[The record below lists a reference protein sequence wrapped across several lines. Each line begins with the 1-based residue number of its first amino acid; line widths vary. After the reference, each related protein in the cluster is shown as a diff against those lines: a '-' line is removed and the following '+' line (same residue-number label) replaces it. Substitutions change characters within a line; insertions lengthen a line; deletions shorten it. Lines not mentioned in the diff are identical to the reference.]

1 MELLTIRVVD
11 LLGNCDNSTPVQT
24 QKILADDRIMSH
36 FPDFS
41 SHGYQVIQELG
52 RNREGGRITYQA
64 IDFAGDR
71 QVVIKQF
78 CFTEAGASWAG
89 FKAYQ
94 REIQILRELNH
105 AGIPSYLNSFETASG
120 FCLVQEYK
128 SAFSLA
134 DRHSFAADEIKHIAV
149 SVLEILAHLQ
159 NRIPPVIHRD
169 IKPENILLEEGD
181 PCGRPQVYLV
191 DFGLARISSGG
202 VATSSVAAGTLGF
215 MPPEQLFNRPLTEAS
230 DLYSL
235 GGTLICILTGTA
247 SADIGNLINDTCG
260 FNFKHLLPKLNRR
273 FVKWLEK
280 MVAPSAKDRYPDAAT
295 ALEALQ
301 PIEVIRSRYPSFG
314 GVQLVKPAAIAGA
327 VSVVCAIFGILPSV
341 RIDVRPPSTLS
352 SPASTPPPVPKAD
365 AAEWLKRGDL
375 LRETQRYSDALAA
388 YNQALKVSDSYA
400 EAWYGRCYALTN
412 LQRPLEALSACDKAL
427 NLKQNYA
434 EAWHRRGYA
443 LDDLERYSDA
453 LQAYDKA
460 LQIKPKYDTAWHNR
474 GFTLQKLGRYQEALA
489 SYNKSLQFDPNDAV
503 TWQERGRLLD
513 ALHRYEQALASFDKA
528 ISLKPKSETAW
539 RNRGLTLRKLGRYQ
553 EALLSYNKSLELD
566 PNDPMTWQSRGE
578 VLEQLK
584 RLEEAAV
591 SYNKALQFK
600 ADYELALQTQKQNMS
615 GSQSLKEKLNP

>member
-1 MELLTIRVVD
+1 
-11 LLGNCDNSTPVQT
+11 
-24 QKILADDRIMSH
+24 MSH

-64 IDFAGDR
+64 IDITGDR

-149 SVLEILAHLQ
+149 SVLEILAYLQ
-159 NRIPPVIHRD
+159 NRIPLVIHRD
-169 IKPENILLEEGD
+169 IKPENILLSEGD
-181 PCGRPQVYLV
+181 PGGQTQVYLV

-215 MPPEQLFNRPLTEAS
+215 MPPEQLFNRSLTAAS

-235 GGTLICILTGTA
+235 GATLICILTGTA

-273 FVKWLEK
+273 FVHWLEK

-301 PIEVIRSRYPSFG
+301 PIQVKSSRYPSFR
-314 GVQLVKPAAIAGA
+314 GVPLVKPAAIAGA
-327 VSVVCAIFGILPSV
+327 LSAVCAIFGMLPSV

-352 SPASTPPPVPKAD
+352 SPASTPPPAAKTG
-365 AAEWLKRGDL
+365 AAEWVKRGDL
-375 LRETQRYSDALAA
+375 LRDRQRYSDALAA
-388 YNQALKVSDSYA
+388 YNQALKVSDSSA

-412 LQRPLEALSACDKAL
+412 LQHPQEALFACDRAL
-427 NLKQNYA
+427 NLKPNYA

-453 LQAYDKA
+453 IQAYDKA
-460 LQIKPKYDTAWHNR
+460 LQIKPNYDTAWHNR
-474 GFTLQKLGRYQEALA
+474 GFTLEKLGRYQDALA
-489 SYNKSLQFDPNDAV
+489 SYNKSLQFDPKDAV

-513 ALHRYEQALASFDKA
+513 ALRRYDEALASFDRA
-528 ISLKPKSETAW
+528 ISLKPKCENAW
-539 RNRGLTLRKLGRYQ
+539 RQRGLTLRKIGRYQ
-553 EALLSYNKSLELD
+553 EALLSYDKSLELD
-566 PNDPMTWQSRGE
+566 PNNPITWHSRGA
-578 VLEQLK
+578 VLEKLQ

-591 SYNKALQFK
+591 SYSKALQFN
-600 ADYELALQTQKQNMS
+600 ADYQLALQAQKRNIS
-615 GSQSLKEKLNP
+615 GSQSLKGKLNP

>member
-1 MELLTIRVVD
+1 LELLKIRVVD
-11 LLGNCDNSTPVQT
+11 LLGNCDNSTPIQT
-24 QKILADDRIMSH
+24 QKILADDPIMSH

-64 IDFAGDR
+64 IDMACDR

-134 DRHSFAADEIKHIAV
+134 DRHSFDPDEIKHIAV
-149 SVLEILAHLQ
+149 SVLEILVYLQ

-169 IKPENILLEEGD
+169 IKPENILLSEGD
-181 PCGRPQVYLV
+181 CKGSPQVYLV

-202 VATSSVAAGTLGF
+202 VATCSGAAGTLGF
-215 MPPEQLFNRPLTEAS
+215 MPPEQLFNRQLTTAS

-235 GGTLICILTGTA
+235 GATLICILTGTP
-247 SADIGNLINDTCG
+247 SGDIGNLINDTCG
-260 FNFKHLLPKLNRR
+260 FHFKHLLPKLNRR

-280 MVAPSAKDRYPDAAT
+280 MVAPSAKDRYSDAAT

-301 PIEVIRSRYPSFG
+301 PIQVIRSRYCSFTWL
-314 GVQLVKPAAIAGA
+314 QLVKSVAIAGA

-341 RIDVRPPSTLS
+341 RIDLRPPSTLS
-352 SPASTPPPVPKAD
+352 LPAPTLPPAPKTE
-365 AAEWLKRGDL
+365 AAEWLKPGNL
-375 LRETQRYSDALAA
+375 LRNRQRYSEALAA
-388 YNQALKVSDSYA
+388 YNQALKVSGSYA

-412 LQRPLEALSACDKAL
+412 LQRPIEALSACDKAL
-427 NLKQNYA
+427 NLKPNYA

-453 LQAYDKA
+453 LEAYDKA
-460 LQIKPKYDTAWHNR
+460 LQIKPDYDTAWHNR
-474 GFTLQKLGRYQEALA
+474 GFTLQKLGRYKEALA

-503 TWQERGRLLD
+503 TWQERGWLLD
-513 ALHRYEQALASFDKA
+513 DLQRYQEALASFDKA
-528 ISLKPKSETAW
+528 LALNPKCENAW

-553 EALLSYNKSLELD
+553 EALVSYNKSLEID
-566 PNDPMTWQSRGE
+566 PNTPITWQNRGE
-578 VLEQLK
+578 VLEQLQ

-591 SYNKALQFK
+591 SYNKALQLK
-600 ADYELALQTQKQNMS
+600 ADYQ
-615 GSQSLKEKLNP
+615 

>member
-11 LLGNCDNSTPVQT
+11 LLDNGDNSTPVKT
-24 QKILADDRIMSH
+24 QKILAHYRIMSH

-64 IDFAGDR
+64 IDCTGNR

-78 CFTEAGASWAG
+78 CFTEADASWAG

-94 REIQILRELNH
+94 RQIQIIRELNH
-105 AGIPSYLNSFETASG
+105 ASIPTYLNSFETPSG
-120 FCLVQEYK
+120 FCLVREYK
-128 SAFSLA
+128 SAFSIGEG
-134 DRHSFAADEIKHIAV
+134 HSFVADEIKHIAV
-149 SVLEILAHLQ
+149 SVLEILVCLQ
-159 NRIPPVIHRD
+159 NRLPPVIHRD
-169 IKPENILLEEGD
+169 IKPENILLAEEESG
-181 PCGRPQVYLV
+181 GMPQVYLV

-202 VATSSVAAGTLGF
+202 VANCSVAAGTLGF
-215 MPPEQLFNRPLTEAS
+215 MPPEQLFNRQLTAAS

-235 GGTLICILTGTA
+235 GATLICILTGTA

-273 FVKWLEK
+273 FVNWLEK

-301 PIEVIRSRYPSFG
+301 GIEVKSSQYRSFG
-314 GVQLVKPAAIAGA
+314 GAQLVKPAAIGVA
-327 VSVVCAIFGILPSV
+327 VSAVCAIFGMLPSV

-352 SPASTPPPVPKAD
+352 SPVLSVTPAPKAE
-365 AAEWLKRGDL
+365 AVEWLKRGDA
-375 LRETQRYSDALAA
+375 LRDRQRYSDALAA

-412 LQRPLEALSACDKAL
+412 LQRPQEALFACEKAL
-427 NLKQNYA
+427 NLKPNYA
-434 EAWHRRGYA
+434 EAWHRCGYA
-443 LDDLERYSDA
+443 LDDLERYYDA
-453 LQAYDKA
+453 IQAYDKA

-474 GFTLQKLGRYQEALA
+474 GLTLQKLGRYEEALA
-489 SYNKSLQFDPNDAV
+489 AYNKSLQFDPKDAV

-513 ALHRYEQALASFDKA
+513 ALQRYKEALASFDRA
-528 ISLKPKSETAW
+528 ISLKPESENAW
-539 RNRGLTLRKLGRYQ
+539 RLRGLTLRKLGRYQ
-553 EALLSYNKSLELD
+553 EALLSYNRALEIE
-566 PNDPMTWQSRGE
+566 PNSSITWHSRGE
-578 VLEQLK
+578 LLEQLQ
-584 RLEEAAV
+584 RFGEAAI
-591 SYNKALQFK
+591 SYNKALQLK
-600 ADYELALQTQKQNMS
+600 AEYQFALQPQKRNIS